1 MSEQPEKKKLAALFG
16 ILKRLPVKS
25 LYYGSAVGMIA
36 VVGGANLPPELA
48 AIATSIGV
56 NILSSMLERV
66 ARGEAIPDEELQRL
80 ADEAITKSDIAQ
92 LLTKDE
98 FKVGYARLAHRL
110 DVVRA
115 AIGEGETVLAQL
127 LTQQFAQHKVLLT
140 ELSDYLLTIQTE
152 LSTLATKG
160 QMDEVRLLLN
170 QLVNSNAFGYQET
183 LVAMHRHDF
192 YKHIPPPPN
201 YVPRPDLIDEIC
213 SALLGDEDISSVP
226 GIKRM
231 TTLHGMGGIGKSVLA
246 RSLCDIPA
254 VQAAFPG
261 GILLAKLGKEPNL
274 TANLREW
281 INALGGTIGE
291 NAPTIDSLKVK
302 LAELLENRTCL
313 LIVDNV
319 WEKNHIETFR
329 VGGNRCHLL
338 LTTRHAEI
346 ARSVGAEVISILPM
360 GDKEAKDLL
369 KKWAGE
375 NIVIADE
382 RILMTIVTRL
392 GRLPL
397 AIKLAGAQLQR
408 KSPEKWLEQFNVRKL
423 GERHADADD
432 VHSSLERCFNLS
444 LDELGETERMLY
456 AALAIFKEDT
466 PIYGVAVAH
475 LWSALAEY
483 YEDDTEE
490 LLEDLASRA
499 LLEVPADQ
507 FPQMTTLHSL
517 LRDFVGAELNDPRT
531 IHEALL
537 DSYRETQAGD
547 GWHTAPDDGYLYN
560 NLVYHLCAVGDHS
573 EVEKLFQ
580 SSDWM
585 LKQLEINQY
594 RYDRVIEDIELIWT
608 RLLHKSAL
616 KQLDHGEFELFASCF
631 RFALIRTS
639 INSIAETLSPT
650 VINAGI
656 EHGIWTIDAA
666 ISIVQRTSDPSRR
679 LEICIALLVERDD
692 LSSGQQLI
700 LHRIFFE
707 TIQLFPD
714 YSTVVNALQKI
725 GTRLHSE
732 YVDQALLIVKDIVFL
747 SNRMEGLAALLPLLS
762 YDRQVQLLQESIEEI
777 AQQTDELDKG
787 RALAAIAPHLTADFI
802 PTAIEL
808 IKKLRGHYERSS
820 TIVAL
825 VKKADRNQIHHLYQ
839 AARTISDGK
848 ERARAISGLADYLPY
863 ELVDDAITAI
873 SDVDEI
879 YSRIQAQV
887 KLAPYVDSDRQDA
900 IFRTILEDIRNNN
913 NTFTRC
919 DFALRSSPM
928 GLYEQLPN
936 KYQIEAIKCCYET
949 GLVVVN
955 SGWHRAQAF
964 ALALFRICQRDDIT
978 EFTDMFERAFYEL
991 IHLAVATFGGLSE
1004 LVAYLPEE
1012 QARIAIK
1019 TILEVMDLPV
1029 DGEDEQRKN
1038 QNRKD
1043 RAVWVTRILPL
1054 LSTEDRTK
1062 TLDKIVETAFSL
1074 PIRKDVLDV
1083 ISSVIPFLQK
1093 TELQGVISRLSQIQD
1108 RGSRAG
1114 ALSRIAQHLPKSS
1127 QLEILERV
1135 LREYLPQMLTE
1146 NEKAFTIARISAM
1159 LEDTQLH
1166 HCFALIDEFTSET
1179 AKAIALANIARN
1191 VANPPIDQIYNA
1203 AISLS
1208 DNEAKALIIEALAD
1222 DITPQQIDECI
1233 SFVVSL
1239 SNVKQKTKIL
1249 SSFVRRMS
1257 KQQIYRC
1264 FNEIQSGE
1272 NEVIEIVIAASLA
1285 SELDLQDRE
1294 QFLAKAVDTIWSTE
1308 IGRSQFGII
1317 WGITSIA
1324 PYLEEHPR
1332 DRMLGYALHLFSTMS
1347 GNHASYPSGNPKTN
1361 IAKKLISHLSPE
1373 MQIKI
1378 LDEIRT
1384 IPRLGGLVGENSSP
1398 LAQVLEETAH
1408 SLSEEAL
1415 PLVLNLLSETENG
1428 WGKTHSLEAIA
1439 ENIPDSQLDRFLE
1452 VTEGISSG
1460 WMRARILDKL
1470 PIKLIDSER
1479 VKVSVRRALLEHL
1492 LEMKERKREELLW
1505 SVDVNLFC
1513 SPYIEKETLLKLTSH
1528 IHEICDTWNWQLST

>member
-1 MSEQPEKKKLAALFG
+1 MSEQSEKKKLVALFE
-16 ILKRLPVKS
+16 ILKRLPAKS

-48 AIATSIGV
+48 TIATSIGV
-56 NILSSMLERV
+56 NILSNMLERV

-98 FKVGYARLAHRL
+98 FIVGYARLAHRL

-115 AIGEGETVLAQL
+115 AIREGETVLAQL
-127 LTQQFAQHKVLLT
+127 LTEQFVQHKVLLT

-152 LSTLATKG
+152 LSTLATKN
-160 QMDEVRLLLN
+160 QMDEVKLLLN
-170 QLVNSNAFGYQET
+170 QLVNSNAFGDRET

-213 SALLGDEDISSVP
+213 SVLLGDEDIGSAP
-226 GIKRM
+226 DIKLI
-231 TTLHGMGGIGKSVLA
+231 TALHGMGGIGKSVLA
-246 RSLCDIPA
+246 RSLCDIPTI
-254 VQAAFPG
+254 QAAFPG
-261 GILLAKLGKEPNL
+261 GILLAKLGKNPNL
-274 TANLREW
+274 TAKLREW

-302 LAELLENRTCL
+302 LAELLENLTCL

-329 VGGNRCHLL
+329 VGGDRCHLL
-338 LTTRHAEI
+338 ITTRHAEI
-346 ARSVGAEVISILPM
+346 ARSVGAEVISIPSM
-360 GDKEAKDLL
+360 GDKEAKNLL
-369 KKWAGE
+369 KKWAGV
-375 NIVIADE
+375 NIANADE
-382 RILMTIVTRL
+382 RILMTIITRL

-423 GERHADADD
+423 GERHSDADD

-456 AALAIFKEDT
+456 AALAIFREDT
-466 PIYGVAVAH
+466 PLYGVAVAH

-483 YEDDTEE
+483 DEDDTEE

-499 LLEVPADQ
+499 LLELPADQ

-517 LRDFVGAELNDPRT
+517 LRDFVNAELADPRT

-547 GWHTAPDDGYLYN
+547 GWHTAPDDGYLSN

-580 SSDWM
+580 SPDWM

-594 RYDRVIEDIELIWT
+594 RYDRVIEDIELVWT
-608 RLLHKSAL
+608 KLLHKSAL

-656 EHGIWTIDAA
+656 EHGIWTIDSA

-679 LEICIALLVERDD
+679 LEICTALLVECDD
-692 LSSGQQLI
+692 LSSDQKLI

-707 TIQLFPD
+707 TIEIFSD

-725 GTRLHSE
+725 GTRLHPR
-732 YVDQALLIVKDIVFL
+732 YVDQALLLVKDIVFL
-747 SNRMEGLAALLPLLS
+747 SNRMEGLAVLLPLLS

-777 AQQTDELDKG
+777 AQHTDELDKG
-787 RALAAIAPHLTADFI
+787 RALAAIAPHLTADLV
-802 PTAIEL
+802 PRAIAL
-808 IKKLRGHYERSS
+808 IEKLRGHYERSS
-820 TIVAL
+820 TITAL
-825 VKKADRNQIHHLYQ
+825 VKKVDRNQIRHLYQ
-839 AARTISDGK
+839 IARAIRDGK
-848 ERARAISGLADYLPY
+848 ERSRAVTALADYLPY
-863 ELVDDAITAI
+863 ELVNDAITAV

-887 KLAPYVDSDRQDA
+887 KLAPYIDPDRQDSV
-900 IFRTILEDIRNNN
+900 FRTILEDIRNNN

-928 GLYEQLPN
+928 GLYEQLPD
-936 KYQIEAIKCCYET
+936 KYQIEAIKCCFET
-949 GLVVVN
+949 GLFVVN

-964 ALALFRICQRDDIT
+964 ALALFRICQRDDIA
-978 EFTDMFERAFYEL
+978 EFSDMFERSFYEL
-991 IHLAVATFGGLSE
+991 VHLAVATFGGLSE
-1004 LVAYLPEE
+1004 LVAYLPEY
-1012 QARIAIK
+1012 QAKVAK
-1019 TILEVMDLPV
+1019 ETILEVLDLPV
-1029 DGEDEQRKN
+1029 GGEDERQKN
-1038 QNRKD
+1038 QNRQD
-1043 RAVWVTRILPL
+1043 RAIWVTRILPY
-1054 LSTEDRTK
+1054 LSVEDRAR
-1062 TLDKIVETAFSL
+1062 TLDKIFEIAFSL
-1074 PIRKDVLDV
+1074 PRQKDVLDV
-1083 ISSVIPFLQK
+1083 INSVVPHLQK
-1093 TELQGVISRLSQIQD
+1093 AELQGVIAKLSQIQD
-1108 RGSRAG
+1108 KNSRSG

-1127 QLEILERV
+1127 RTEILEQV
-1135 LREYLPQMLTE
+1135 LQEYLPQMLTE

-1159 LEDTQLH
+1159 LEGKQLH
-1166 HCFALIDEFTSET
+1166 HCLALIDEFTAET

-1191 VANPPIDQIYNA
+1191 VTNPPVAQIYNLA
-1203 AISLS
+1203 TTLTDS
-1208 DNEAKALIIEALAD
+1208 EAKALIIEALAD
-1222 DITPQQIDECI
+1222 EITPHQIDECM
-1233 SFVVSL
+1233 SFVISL
-1239 SNVKQKTKIL
+1239 SNVEQKTKIL
-1249 SSFVRRMS
+1249 SSFARRMP
-1257 KQQIYRC
+1257 KEQVYRC
-1264 FNEIQSGE
+1264 FNEILSGE
-1272 NEVIEIVIAASLA
+1272 NEVIEIVVAASLV
-1285 SELDLQDRE
+1285 SKLDLQDRE

-1324 PYLEEHPR
+1324 PYIDEQPR

-1361 IAKKLISHLSPE
+1361 IAKKLIPHLRPE
-1373 MQIKI
+1373 MQITI

-1384 IPRLGGLVGENSSP
+1384 IPRLGGLGGEDSSP
-1398 LAQVLEETAH
+1398 LTQVLEETAQT
-1408 SLSEEAL
+1408 LSEAAL
-1415 PLVLNLLSETENG
+1415 PTVLNLLNETEDG
-1428 WGKTHSLEAIA
+1428 WDKTHSLESIA
-1439 ENIPDSQLDRFLE
+1439 ENIPDSLLDRFLE
-1452 VTEGISSG
+1452 VAEGISSG
-1460 WMRARILDKL
+1460 WMRARVYDKL
-1470 PIKLIDSER
+1470 PINLIASER
-1479 VKVSVRRALLEHL
+1479 VKASVRRALLEHL
-1492 LEMKERKREELLW
+1492 LEIKERKREELLW

-1513 SPYIEKETLLKLTSH
+1513 SPYIEKETLLKLTSQV
-1528 IHEICDTWNWQLST
+1528 HEICDTWNWQL